1 MYMYNLSATLFIMSA
16 SSLPDLVPG
25 VTVIWYPLVFGTLPR
40 YQITGQSPLVSTRLG
55 RFGLSQG
62 FWSGGDFGPGGLK
75 SPGSGQIKRSGPG
88 ILVRALK
95 SLSSFV
101 YQRPCM
107 FQLAACT
114 PGLPD
119 EVK

>member
-1 MYMYNLSATLFIMSA
+1 MRENT
-16 SSLPDLVPG
+16 PG
-25 VTVIWYPLVFGTLPR
+25 VFSLTSPRPLPPVKNRLAREARAGHWLGGGGGVLFLGWWTTLVVCCHR
-40 YQITGQSPLVSTRLG
+40 
-55 RFGLSQG
+55 
-62 FWSGGDFGPGGLK
+62 DFGQ
-75 SPGSGQIKRSGPG
+75 SPGSGQIKLSGPG

-107 FQLAACT
+107 FQHAACT

>member
-1 MYMYNLSATLFIMSA
+1 MSFA
-16 SSLPDLVPG
+16 EFDSPDHDEGKV
-25 VTVIWYPLVFGTLPR
+25 
-40 YQITGQSPLVSTRLG
+40 
-55 RFGLSQG
+55 LSQG
-62 FWSGGDFGPGGLK
+62 FWSGGDFGPGGPK

-95 SLSSFV
+95 SLSSFI

-107 FQLAACT
+107 FQHAACT

>member
-1 MYMYNLSATLFIMSA
+1 MSFAEIDSPDHDKGKAGIQAGPHGINSESATDNKKNYDGPVRGI
-16 SSLPDLVPG
+16 LV
-25 VTVIWYPLVFGTLPR
+25 R
-40 YQITGQSPLVSTRLG
+40 R
-55 RFGLSQG
+55 G
-62 FWSGGDFGPGGLK
+62 FWSGQTK

-107 FQLAACT
+107 FQHAACT

-119 EVK
+119 EAK

>member
-1 MYMYNLSATLFIMSA
+1 MSLFASLLSGRRRVSRQA
-16 SSLPDLVPG
+16 LV
-25 VTVIWYPLVFGTLPR
+25 
-40 YQITGQSPLVSTRLG
+40 
-55 RFGLSQG
+55 LSQG
-62 FWSGGDFGPGGLK
+62 FWSGGDFGPGGPK

-107 FQLAACT
+107 FQHAACT

>member
-1 MYMYNLSATLFIMSA
+1 MAELNDV
-16 SSLPDLVPG
+16 SSEAWDQPWGWETFFSELVRFLQTSERQYAG
-25 VTVIWYPLVFGTLPR
+25 ANQQYTDYVVD
-40 YQITGQSPLVSTRLG
+40 RLA
-55 RFGLSQG
+55 LSQG
-62 FWSGGDFGPGGLK
+62 FWSGGDFGPGGPK
-75 SPGSGQIKRSGPG
+75 SPGSGQIKRSGLG

-107 FQLAACT
+107 FQHAACT

>member
-1 MYMYNLSATLFIMSA
+1 MHNIILGMSNPVRNMSNPILSVSNPVLSMSNPIL
-16 SSLPDLVPG
+16 SMSNPILS
-25 VTVIWYPLVFGTLPR
+25 
-40 YQITGQSPLVSTRLG
+40 TGN
-55 RFGLSQG
+55 LSQG
-62 FWSGGDFGPGGLK
+62 FWSGGDFGPGGPK

-101 YQRPCM
+101 YQCPCM

>member
-1 MYMYNLSATLFIMSA
+1 MHAQDMTHVNS
-16 SSLPDLVPG
+16 D
-25 VTVIWYPLVFGTLPR
+25 VFTPR
-40 YQITGQSPLVSTRLG
+40 DFPQSRAG
-55 RFGLSQG
+55 RDGDLSQG
-62 FWSGGDFGPGGLK
+62 FWSGGDFGPGGPK
-75 SPGSGQIKRSGPG
+75 SPESGQIKRSGPG

-107 FQLAACT
+107 FQHAACT